1 MDIKHR
7 IKHKSK
13 RNIKRQI
20 RRLNDD
26 KGISIILAIIIIIVL
41 GLAGSIFAYLMSS
54 GSINSRADLLSAEAK
69 YAAKSGVELTLY
81 ELEQTP
87 QNFTPTAPSEAGCPT
102 SPVMPPGVTGTISG
116 TEYLSGNLQGN
127 LPKSVNYTPT
137 FCAMVTKFTPKPTP
151 TNCGTPAPPY
161 YIINSN
167 GFAGGTEREIT
178 AEVIVGGTNTVN
190 NNSCTGIYVE
200 TELPN
205 SYK

>member
-1 MDIKHR
+1 MDIKQR
-7 IKHKSK
+7 IK
-13 RNIKRQI
+13 RNINRQI

-81 ELEQTP
+81 ELEQKP
-87 QNFTPTAPSEAGCPT
+87 QKFTPTAPSGAGCPA
-102 SPVMPPGVTGTISG
+102 SPVKPPGVTGTVSG
-116 TEYLSGNLQGN
+116 TSQYLLGNLQGN
-127 LPKSVNYTPT
+127 LPQSVNFTPT
-137 FCAMVTKFTPKPTP
+137 FCAVEGKLSTGRPGGQCT
-151 TNCGTPAPPY
+151 Y
-161 YIINSN
+161 YIITSN

-178 AEVIVGGTNTVN
+178 AEVGTGGT
-190 NNSCTGIYVE
+190 SCTGIYVE

-205 SYK
+205 S

>member
-1 MDIKHR
+1 MDIKQR
-7 IKHKSK
+7 IK
-13 RNIKRQI
+13 RNINRQI

-81 ELEQTP
+81 ELKTPNPNP
-87 QNFTPTAPSEAGCPT
+87 QNFKKPPAPSGCPQ
-102 SPVMPPGVTGTISG
+102 SPVIPPGVKGTVNG
-116 TEYLSGNLQGN
+116 TPQYLSGNLQGN
-127 LPKSVNYTPT
+127 LPQSVNFTPT
-137 FCAMVTKFTPKPTP
+137 FCAVEGSLL
-151 TNCGTPAPPY
+151 TNGQGGGPGPGGGCTY
-161 YIINSN
+161 YIITSN

-178 AEVIVGGTNTVN
+178 AEVGTGGT
-190 NNSCTGIYVE
+190 SCTGIYVE

-205 SYK
+205 S